1 MEINMIPNTVVGQ
14 TTGTG
19 AAINVVLGFLPDK
32 VELVNRTTGA
42 TLEWYRGAGI
52 AGGSKKTVV
61 AGTVTIVTGAAS
73 VAPYESATL
82 GAGFTIPADAQV
94 NVAANVIDYVAI
106 RSGPGAS

>member
-1 MEINMIPNTVVGQ
+1 MIPSTVIGQ
-14 TTGTG
+14 VTGTG
-19 AAINVVLGFLPDK
+19 SAINVVLGFLPDSVK
-32 VELVNRTTGA
+32 LTNRATGA
-42 TLEWYRGAGI
+42 TLEWYRAAGT

-73 VAPYESATL
+73 IAGFEGTT

-94 NVAANVIDYVAI
+94 NVATNVIDYEVV